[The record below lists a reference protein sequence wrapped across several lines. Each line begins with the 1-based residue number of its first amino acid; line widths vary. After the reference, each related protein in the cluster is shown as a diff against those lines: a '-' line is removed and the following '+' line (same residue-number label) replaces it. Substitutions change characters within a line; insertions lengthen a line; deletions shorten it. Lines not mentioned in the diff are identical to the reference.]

1 MQLKTAQFNAEACY
15 RTSIDLHEKENI
27 GDEIARLRIG
37 INFLTG
43 VRRSSRGASQSLI
56 DVVSSLENTLSRNL
70 ERAVKENERVYL
82 MRVRELDSFEP
93 LPAAPLVKPTPF
105 KEMLNLSTPS
115 FFASIPPENI
125 ADDLSK
131 YIEMVDEIGTSQAE
145 KLQEVSE
152 VVTVKLKEM
161 NLSDSIESLEVS
173 YSIPL
178 ELKKDMEAV
187 QVIGGPSG
195 FEAEL
200 QQLKDLRRIDLE
212 LLETT
217 KQMLQK
223 EENEDIDFRTKFG
236 TQWIR
241 PQSLTL
247 TKNLH
252 EKLNRFTAN
261 LDQAADSDAHISASI
276 KDNFSSLAI
285 LECKPVC
292 A

>member
-15 RTSIDLHEKENI
+15 RTGIDLHEKENI
-27 GDEIARLRIG
+27 GAEIARLRIG

-56 DVVSSLENTLSRNL
+56 EVVSSLENTLSRNL

-93 LPAAPLVKPTPF
+93 LPAASLVKPTPF
-105 KEMLNLSTPS
+105 KEMLNISTS
-115 FFASIPPENI
+115 FFACIPPGNI
-125 ADDLSK
+125 QDDLSK
-131 YIEMVDEIGTSQAE
+131 YTEMVDEIGTAQAE
-145 KLQEVSE
+145 KLQEASE
-152 VVTVKLKEM
+152 VIMVKLMEM
-161 NLSDSIESLEVS
+161 NLSDSIQSLEATFS
-173 YSIPL
+173 FPS

-187 QVIGGPSG
+187 QIVGGPSG

-200 QQLKDLRRIDLE
+200 QQLKDLRRVGLE

-223 EENEDIDFRTKFG
+223 EEKEDTDFRTKFG

-241 PQSLTL
+241 PQSFTL

-252 EKLNRFTAN
+252 EKLNKFAAN
-261 LDQAADSDAHISASI
+261 LNQAAESDAHISASI
-276 KDNFSSLAI
+276 KDNFGSVAI
-285 LECKPVC
+285 LDCKPVC